1 MERIAFEELYVPDT
15 SVIVERTLSTL
26 IEKGEIRG
34 KVLIPV
40 EMVRFFEEQARE
52 GRALGFLGLEEL
64 ARVRDLADRDL
75 VMLGVVEASRGFK
88 PESLEEIDTLVRE
101 FAARAGAKLV
111 THSEL
116 QSLASRAVGVEVLY
130 IKPLIARELW
140 FEKFFDKDTLS
151 VHIKEGVPVRAKKG
165 RPGEWVLVDLSEEP
179 VSREYIERL
188 IEEIVRRARAGKGR
202 IEVERSGSLI
212 VQLEDYRIVIV
223 KPPVSDGYEVTITR
237 PVVKLKL
244 EDYNLPEK
252 LVRRLEERAEGI
264 LIAGAPGMGKTTF
277 AQALAEYYSRKG
289 RVVKTIEAP
298 RDMRLPPTVS
308 QYSKAYADP
317 SELHDLL
324 LLSRPDY
331 TVFDEMRNDEDF
343 KLYVDLRLAGIG
355 MIGVVHAT
363 TPIDAIQRFIGRVD
377 LGMIPS
383 VIDTVIFIER
393 GTVSKVYDVSMT
405 VKLPT
410 GLREAELARPVVEV
424 RDFLTGE
431 LEYEIYTFGEQ
442 TVVIPVKKI
451 RKEGVR
457 DKITEIV
464 RRSIPYA
471 EVEVE
476 GDTVV
481 IRVPR
486 MMYSSSIARKARK
499 VEKRLSKYGY
509 SVELK
514 LL

>member
-64 ARVRDLADRDL
+64 ARVRDLAERGL
-75 VMLGVVEASRGFK
+75 AMVEVVEVSRGFK

>member
-1 MERIAFEELYVPDT
+1 MERIAFEEIYVPDS
-15 SVIVERTLSTL
+15 SVIVERSLASL
-26 IEKGEIRG
+26 IESGKVRG
-34 KVLIPV
+34 KVLIPL
-40 EMVRFFEEQARE
+40 EMVRFFEAQARE
-52 GRALGFLGLEEL
+52 GRALGYLGLEEL
-64 ARVRDLADRDL
+64 ARVRDLAERGL
-75 VMLGVVEASRGFK
+75 TIVEIVEMGKARVVESI
-88 PESLEEIDTLVRE
+88 EELDTLVRE
-101 FAARAGAKLV
+101 YASKIGAKVL

-116 QSLASRAVGVEVLY
+116 QQLACKALGVEVVY
-130 IKPLIARELW
+130 IRPMISQELW

-151 VHIKEGVPVRAKKG
+151 VHIKENVPVRAKKG
-165 RPGEWVLVDLSEEP
+165 RPGEWVLADLTPEP
-179 VSREYIERL
+179 VKREYIERL
-188 IEEIVRRARAGKGR
+188 IEEIVRRAKAGKGR

-223 KPPVSDGYEVTITR
+223 KPPVSDGYEVTITK
-237 PVVKLKL
+237 PVVKLRL

-289 RVVKTIEAP
+289 KIVKTIEAP

-383 VIDTVIFIER
+383 VIDTVIFIEKGR
-393 GTVSKVYDVSMT
+393 VSKVYDVSMT

-431 LEYEIYTFGEQ
+431 LEYEMYTFGEQ
-442 TVVIPVKKI
+442 TVVIPVKKV
-451 RKEGVR
+451 RKEGLR
-457 DKITEIV
+457 DKIVEIV
-464 RRSIPYA
+464 RRSVPYA

-476 GDTVV
+476 GDTVI

-499 VEKRLSKYGY
+499 LEKRLSKLGY

>member
-1 MERIAFEELYVPDT
+1 MAFEDVYIPDAT
-15 SVIVERTLSTL
+15 VIVERSLSSL
-26 IEKGEIRG
+26 IEQGRIRG
-34 KVLIPV
+34 RILIPL
-40 EMVRFFEEQARE
+40 EMIRFFEREARQ

-64 ARVRDLADRDL
+64 SRVRELGDRGLALID
-75 VMLGVVEASRGFK
+75 VVEITRGLQ
-88 PESLEEIDTLVRE
+88 PLTLEDLNTAIRE
-101 FAARAGAKLV
+101 YAARAGAKLV
-111 THSEL
+111 THDRL
-116 QSLASRAVGVEVLY
+116 QYLACKALGVDAMYVEPM
-130 IKPLIARELW
+130 ISQELW
-140 FEKFFDKDTLS
+140 FEKFFDRDTLS

-165 RPGEWVLVDLSEEP
+165 RPGEWVLTDVTSEP
-179 VSREYIERL
+179 IPREYVERL
-188 IEEIVRRARAGKGR
+188 IEEIVRRARAGSGR

-212 VQLEDYRIVIV
+212 VQLQDYRIVIV
-223 KPPVSDGYEVTITR
+223 KPPVCDSYEVTITR
-237 PVVKLKL
+237 PVVKLRL

-252 LVRRLEERAEGI
+252 LIRRLEERAEGI

-289 RVVKTIEAP
+289 RIVKTIEAP

-363 TPIDAIQRFIGRVD
+363 SPIDAIQRFIGRVD

-383 VIDTVIFIER
+383 VIDTVIFIEK
-393 GTVSKVYDVSMT
+393 GTVSKVYDVRMT

-442 TVVIPVKKI
+442 TVVVPVKKLSREAI
-451 RKEGVR
+451 K
-457 DKITEIV
+457 DKIVEIV
-464 RRSIPYA
+464 RKSVPYA
-471 EVEVE
+471 DVEVE
-476 GDTVV
+476 GNTVV
-481 IRVPR
+481 IKVPR
-486 MMYSSSIARKARK
+486 TLYSSAIARKARK
-499 VEKRLSKYGY
+499 LEKRLSKLGY
-509 SVELK
+509 EVEVK
-514 LL
+514 IC